1 MSELV
6 VLLDKQIV
14 KRVPVKG
21 TRITIGRQSDC
32 DVVLPDRTISHHH
45 ARITVVRDDCFL
57 EDLDSTNGTYVNQ
70 YAVQQHY
77 LEDGDNIAVGKY
89 KLVFRSSKGLDTQ
102 LQRLGLHP
110 RLLEGSYPAWLK
122 VLDGRKSG
130 YVIPLKKE
138 RVVLG
143 NQQNGQIFIE
153 CTTSGEFTIRQITRE
168 RSTPPRKLIPDE
180 EFQVE
185 ETHLQFCLKSIDV
198 Q

>member
-6 VLLDKQIV
+6 VVLDKQIV

-21 TRITIGRQSDC
+21 TRLTIGRQSDC
-32 DVVLPDRTISHHH
+32 DIVLPDRTISHHH
-45 ARITVVRDDCFL
+45 ARITVIRDDCFL

-77 LEDGDNIAVGKY
+77 LEDGDNIALGKY

-110 RLLEGSYPAWLK
+110 RLLDTGYAAWLK
-122 VLDGRKSG
+122 VMDGRKAG

-143 NQQNGQIFIE
+143 NLQTGQVLIE
-153 CTTSGEFTIRQITRE
+153 PNTTGEFVIRNITRE
-168 RSTPPRKLIPDE
+168 QSTPPRTLAPGE

-185 ETHLQFCLKSIDV
+185 DTHLQFCLKSIDA
-198 Q
+198 